1 MKKNIEQTY
10 KILSDIDHT
19 LLRPSSFLGS
29 VTVEKC
35 NKYIL
40 DKNKFVIKEVCYNP
54 GFHKLFDEIISNSV
68 DESKRP
74 NTKLTTIKVDI
85 DKKKGEITVYDN
97 GGIPVEMHKETKLYV
112 PNMIFGYLRSSS
124 NYNDDEDRNWVG
136 VNGIGSKITNIF
148 STKFNVITADGK
160 NKFSMTWT
168 NNMKRHTAPIVEKT
182 KLHFT
187 KITYIPELSRFN
199 MDIISDDD
207 IKLME
212 KRVYEIAGCNPNL
225 NIYFQEKKISIKSFQ
240 DYCKMYI
247 DNNVFIYE
255 ENKNWQIGVSFSLT
269 SSLQQVSYVNSV
281 YTYDGGSHCDYILNQ
296 ISSFLREKI
305 NKKNKFDL
313 LPGQIKNHL
322 FLFVN
327 STIIRPSF
335 SSQTKEKLITNQKD
349 FGTEIKLSD
358 KFLNSVYK
366 SEITKQIL
374 DWVSK
379 KNEAEERA
387 AVRTANK
394 AINKIKI
401 GKLVDAKGRDRR
413 RCSLMLCE
421 GDSPMAGF
429 RKYRNPET
437 QGGFP
442 LRGKSLNVRE
452 LSESKAI
459 QNQEIQNIMAALG
472 LQFGKSP
479 FVYDKNGKLVQ
490 DNLRY
495 GEIHIYSDADVD
507 GTSCASLL
515 VNVFEKWWP
524 ELFKE
529 HRVARCETPVIIA
542 TNKKTKKTEC
552 FYYDDEWQEWQRD
565 KDLDKWDVDYKKG
578 LSALTDEE
586 YEDIIKNPRLY
597 YYDITDNSRSK
608 LVTWFGSDSAARKE
622 VLSQPTTPKREYFEK
637 GKVVARKRK
646 TETAN
651 QKRSESLF

>member
-1 MKKNIEQTY
+1 MKKNVEQTY
-10 KILSDIDHT
+10 KILSDIEHT

-35 NKYIL
+35 NKYVL
-40 DKNKFVIKEVCYNP
+40 DKNKFVVKEVCYNP

-74 NTKLTTIKVDI
+74 KTKLNTIKVDI
-85 DKKKGEITVYDN
+85 DKKNGIITVYDN
-97 GGIPVEMHKETKLYV
+97 GGIPVEIHKETKLYIPDMV
-112 PNMIFGYLRSSS
+112 FGNLRSSS

-136 VNGIGSKITNIF
+136 VNGLGSKITNIF

-168 NNMKRHTAPIVEKT
+168 NNMKKHTTPVIEKT

-187 KITYIPELSRFN
+187 KITYTPELSRFN
-199 MDIISDDD
+199 MDTISDDD

-247 DNNVFIYE
+247 DDNVFIYE

-269 SSLQQVSYVNSV
+269 GNLQQVSYVNSV

-305 NKKNKFDL
+305 SKKNKFDI

-366 SEITKQIL
+366 SEITQQIL
-374 DWVSK
+374 DWVER
-379 KNEAEERA
+379 KNEADEKA
-387 AVRTANK
+387 AVRNANK
-394 AINKIKI
+394 SIEKIKVS
-401 GKLVDAKGRDRR
+401 KLIDAKGKNRKN
-413 RCSLMLCE
+413 CTLMLCE
-421 GDSPMAGF
+421 GDSPIAGF

-459 QNQEIQNIMAALG
+459 QNQEIQSIMSAMG

-479 FVYDKNGKLVQ
+479 FTYDKNGKLVGE
-490 DNLRY
+490 NLRY
-495 GEIHIYSDADVD
+495 GKILIFSDADVD
-507 GTSCASLL
+507 GIACASLL
-515 VNVFEKWWP
+515 VNFFEKWWP
-524 ELFKE
+524 ALFKE

-542 TNKKTKKTEC
+542 KHKKSGKKMY
-552 FYYDDEWQEWQRD
+552 FYYDDEWNEWQRKNNVLQYD
-565 KDLDKWDVDYKKG
+565 ISYKKG
-578 LSALTDEE
+578 LASLDDLE
-586 YEDIIKNPRLY
+586 YEEIIKNPRLY
-597 YYDITDNSRSK
+597 YYELTDKSRER
-608 LVTWFGSDSAARKE
+608 LEVWFGSDS
-622 VLSQPTTPKREYFEK
+622 T
-637 GKVVARKRK
+637 KRK
-646 TETAN
+646 DAISN
-651 QKRSESLF
+651 NNDVKRKYIEKKTCLF

>member
-1 MKKNIEQTY
+1 MKKNVEQTY

-35 NKYIL
+35 NKYVL

-97 GGIPVEMHKETKLYV
+97 GGIPVEIHKETKLYV

-136 VNGIGSKITNIF
+136 VNGLGSKITNIF

-168 NNMKRHTAPIVEKT
+168 NNMKKHTTPVIEKT

-187 KITYIPELSRFN
+187 KITYTPELSRFN
-199 MDIISDDD
+199 MNTISDDD

-269 SSLQQVSYVNSV
+269 GNLQQVSYVNSV

-305 NKKNKFDL
+305 SKKNKFDI

-366 SEITKQIL
+366 SEITQQIL
-374 DWVSK
+374 DWVER
-379 KNEAEERA
+379 KNEADEKA
-387 AVRTANK
+387 AVRNANK
-394 AINKIKI
+394 TIEKVKVS
-401 GKLVDAKGRDRR
+401 KLIDAKGKNRKN
-413 RCSLMLCE
+413 CTLMLCE
-421 GDSPMAGF
+421 GDSPIAGF

-442 LRGKSLNVRE
+442 LRGKSLNVRD

-459 QNQEIQNIMAALG
+459 QNQEIQSIMSAMG

-479 FVYDKNGKLVQ
+479 FTYDKNGKLVGE
-490 DNLRY
+490 NLRY
-495 GEIHIYSDADVD
+495 GKILIFSDADVD
-507 GTSCASLL
+507 GIACASLL
-515 VNVFEKWWP
+515 VNFFEKWWP
-524 ELFKE
+524 SLFKE

-542 TNKKTKKTEC
+542 KHKKSGKKMY
-552 FYYDDEWQEWQRD
+552 FYYDDEWNEWQRKNNVLQYD
-565 KDLDKWDVDYKKG
+565 ISYKKG
-578 LSALTDEE
+578 LASLDDLE
-586 YEDIIKNPRLY
+586 YEEIIKNPRLY
-597 YYDITDNSRSK
+597 YYELTDKSRER
-608 LVTWFGSDSAARKE
+608 LEVWFGSDS
-622 VLSQPTTPKREYFEK
+622 T
-637 GKVVARKRK
+637 KRK
-646 TETAN
+646 DAISSNNDVKRKYTEKKTG
-651 QKRSESLF
+651 LF

>member
-1 MKKNIEQTY
+1 MKKNVEQTY
-10 KILSDIDHT
+10 KILSDIEHT

-35 NKYIL
+35 NKYVL
-40 DKNKFVIKEVCYNP
+40 DKNKFVVKEVCYNP

-74 NTKLTTIKVDI
+74 KTKLNTIKVDI
-85 DKKKGEITVYDN
+85 DKKNGIITVYDN
-97 GGIPVEMHKETKLYV
+97 GGIPVEIHKETKLYIPDMV
-112 PNMIFGYLRSSS
+112 FGNLRSSS

-136 VNGIGSKITNIF
+136 VNGLGSKITNIF

-168 NNMKRHTAPIVEKT
+168 NNMKKHTTPVIEKT

-187 KITYIPELSRFN
+187 KITYTPELSRFN
-199 MDIISDDD
+199 MDTISDDD

-247 DNNVFIYE
+247 DDNVFIYE

-269 SSLQQVSYVNSV
+269 GNLQQVSYVNSV

-305 NKKNKFDL
+305 SKKNKFDI

-366 SEITKQIL
+366 SEITQQIL
-374 DWVSK
+374 DWVER
-379 KNEAEERA
+379 KNEADEKA
-387 AVRTANK
+387 AVRNANK
-394 AINKIKI
+394 SIEKIKVS
-401 GKLVDAKGRDRR
+401 KLIDAKGKNRKN
-413 RCSLMLCE
+413 CTLMLCE
-421 GDSPMAGF
+421 GDSPIAGF

-459 QNQEIQNIMAALG
+459 QNQEIQSIMSAMG

-479 FVYDKNGKLVQ
+479 FTYDKNGKLVGE
-490 DNLRY
+490 NLRY
-495 GEIHIYSDADVD
+495 GKILIFSDADVD
-507 GTSCASLL
+507 GIACASLL
-515 VNVFEKWWP
+515 VNFFEKWWP
-524 ELFKE
+524 ALFKE

-542 TNKKTKKTEC
+542 KHKKSGKKMY
-552 FYYDDEWQEWQRD
+552 FYYDDEWNEWQRKNNVLQYD
-565 KDLDKWDVDYKKG
+565 ISYKKG
-578 LSALTDEE
+578 LASLDDLE
-586 YEDIIKNPRLY
+586 YEEIIKNPRLY
-597 YYDITDNSRSK
+597 YYELTDKSRER
-608 LVTWFGSDSAARKE
+608 LEVWFGSDS
-622 VLSQPTTPKREYFEK
+622 T
-637 GKVVARKRK
+637 KRK
-646 TETAN
+646 DAISNNNDVKRKYTEKKTG
-651 QKRSESLF
+651 LF